1 MMDEIIV
8 ADVSGVEL
16 RSMLFSR
23 FDFEVGDENNTFE
36 ITAQRDEWKNLPTN
50 ARLYIPNTEYGGLYK
65 ITEVDTKHNSVI
77 AGGFTWRGMLQN
89 RIICPPTG
97 QDYATDSGELNA
109 IIGARVAAAYPNI
122 FVGSTESTGI
132 TTSYQYSR
140 YCTLYD
146 GLKEML
152 RKVGYKLRLSYDQE
166 LCRVVV
172 DAVPIVDYSAQIE
185 YSSDM
190 NADYNMVLDYTGVN
204 HLICLGS
211 GELRNRTVIHLYVSK
226 QGVISRTQ
234 TQFAEDEITDTYDY
248 TGASD
253 SDLVQS
259 GTEQLK
265 RNINRNKFSINL
277 ESAREVAV
285 GDIVGSRDYI
295 TGLTMKAPI
304 TTKIVKWERGFV
316 ATEYKLSEDVTVGGD
331 V

>member
-16 RSMLFSR
+16 RSMLFSK

-65 ITEVDTKHNSVI
+65 ITEVDTKRNSVI

-97 QDYATDSGELNA
+97 QDYATDSGELNT
-109 IIGARVAAAYPNI
+109 IIGTRVAAAYPNI
-122 FVGSTESTGI
+122 FVGSSESTGV
-132 TTSYQYSR
+132 TTSYQYNR

-166 LCRVVV
+166 LCSVVV

-190 NADYNMVLDYTGVN
+190 NADYNMILDYTGVN
-204 HLICLGS
+204 HLICLGK
-211 GELRNRTVIHLYVSK
+211 GELKDRTVIHLYVSK

-234 TQFAEDEITDTYDY
+234 TQFGEDEITDTYDY

-259 GTEQLK
+259 GTDQLK

-304 TTKIVKWERGFV
+304 TTKIVKWEQGFV
-316 ATEYKLSEDVTVGGD
+316 TTEYKLSEDVTVGGD